1 MNEGYEKSL
10 GVAWFDGIYTQ
21 QQAELSCE
29 LQGLNWQLV
38 VNAFAEEYESMEK
51 VGSISW
57 N

>member
-1 MNEGYEKSL
+1 MNEGYEKNL

-51 VGSISW
+51 AGSISW